1 MKRKFHSW
9 DESVTLTEIQSLRML
24 SKHPNVVTIT
34 EVIRESDAS
43 LHFVFEYMPDGN
55 LYELLK
61 RSAPRRKLAM
71 ARNTNKAQNNLL
83 TEAKIRSIISQVL
96 AGLDFIHNNGY
107 FHRDIK
113 PENLLL
119 RGDTC
124 KLGDF
129 GLAKDI
135 FSTAPC
141 TEYVS
146 TRWYR
151 APEVLL
157 RDPQYGP
164 PIDIFAVGCVMMELY
179 SHIPLFPGS
188 NEVDQIHKIVNL
200 LGVPTIDSWPEG
212 MHLAR
217 RMEFHLESSYHR
229 GGSPGNTVQKELQK
243 IAPRASTKA
252 IQLISNTLKL
262 DPKRRPGASK
272 ALEHDY
278 FASTSKRIEQHHN
291 IEKFPKREGTRN
303 PYKLQSSTTATAG
316 AIGNQQYNNFDFSDG
331 GPLKEVTQSKAGD
344 ICQANGISLFRSD
357 SRLPQS
363 HLSREKCV
371 NNFREDTDKFED
383 EPFLHDSAVKRLDD
397 QTDVY
402 ALSERK
408 YDKHAQEGNTRTS
421 RKLNE
426 LLKTGWIQLPKPMSI
441 TPRSRQNSP
450 DAIHGKENLSISI
463 N

>member
-1 MKRKFHSW
+1 
-9 DESVTLTEIQSLRML
+9 
-24 SKHPNVVTIT
+24 
-34 EVIRESDAS
+34 
-43 LHFVFEYMPDGN
+43 
-55 LYELLK
+55 
-61 RSAPRRKLAM
+61 
-71 ARNTNKAQNNLL
+71 
-83 TEAKIRSIISQVL
+83 VL
-96 AGLDFIHNNGY
+96 AGLDFIHSKGY

-129 GLAKDI
+129 GLAKDT

-188 NEVDQIHKIVNL
+188 NEVDQIHKIMNL

-217 RMEFHLESSYHR
+217 KMKFQLESSQQR

-252 IQLISNTLKL
+252 IQLISNTLQL
-262 DPKRRPGASK
+262 DPNRRPCASNV
-272 ALEHDY
+272 LQYDY
-278 FASTSKRIEQHHN
+278 FTSTSKRKEIEQHHN
-291 IEKFPKREGTRN
+291 LEKFRKEGIQN
-303 PYKLQSSTTATAG
+303 PYKLQSLSATTGGAT
-316 AIGNQQYNNFDFSDG
+316 GNQQYKQNNFDFLSDG
-331 GPLKEVTQSKAGD
+331 KSLKEVTQSKAGD
-344 ICQANGISLFRSD
+344 VYQAGGISLFHSD
-357 SRLPQS
+357 SRLHQS
-363 HLSREKCV
+363 HFSGVKSV
-371 NNFREDTDKFED
+371 NNVRENTDKFED
-383 EPFLHDSAVKRLDD
+383 EPFLHDSAVKRLDE

-402 ALSERK
+402 VLADRK
-408 YDKHAQEGNTRTS
+408 YDKHAQEGNTRSS

-426 LLKTGWIQLPKPMSI
+426 LLKTGWIQRPKHMSI

-450 DAIHGKENLSISI
+450 GAFHEKENLSMSI
-463 N
+463 D